1 MIEEKPKLQLT
12 YDVSLNQTPSYKLYA
27 EKKPHSFLHPIINNP
42 YHWAFSMNLPFSL
55 RWLAKPNGA
64 DVEGVKLT
72 CQLLLETTLCL
83 HMMLR
88 LKECFSSYFR
98 TEFYLV

>member
-1 MIEEKPKLQLT
+1 MMSTLARPQAISYMLKKA
-12 YDVSLNQTPSYKLYA
+12 TPVFAPHYK
-27 EKKPHSFLHPIINNP
+27 
-42 YHWAFSMNLPFSL
+42 YHQAFSMNLPFSL

-64 DVEGVKLT
+64 EVEGVKLT
-72 CQLLLETTLCL
+72 CQLLFETTLCL

-98 TEFYLV
+98 TEF